1 MTKGPKIQKNRKR
14 NNYLPNITFIIEA
27 NVIYCV
33 TIDHV
38 SFIELLAKINLYYNN
53 NTFTTNSTK
62 ISPTKKLRKK
72 HLLNNFSLDS

>member
-1 MTKGPKIQKNRKR
+1 MTKGPKIQKNRKW

-38 SFIELLAKINLYYNN
+38 SFLLR
-53 NTFTTNSTK
+53 STC
-62 ISPTKKLRKK
+62 IIM
-72 HLLNNFSLDS
+72 NE